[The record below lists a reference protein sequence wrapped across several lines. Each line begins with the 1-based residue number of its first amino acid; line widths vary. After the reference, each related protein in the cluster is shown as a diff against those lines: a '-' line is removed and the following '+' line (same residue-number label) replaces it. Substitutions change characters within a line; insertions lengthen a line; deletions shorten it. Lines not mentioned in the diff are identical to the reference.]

1 MYITLVDTD
10 CYSSAFACLKFY
22 VTAGPRAPF
31 KFKLCLTQPE
41 QRRSGD
47 VEMSDIYVTNRKSD
61 IYVTHLDD
69 IYWTR
74 ETAGL
79 ALVTYLSR
87 VLSDKYATHM
97 CH

>member
-1 MYITLVDTD
+1 MHTCPPPFHALRGTL
-10 CYSSAFACLKFY
+10 
-22 VTAGPRAPF
+22 RA
-31 KFKLCLTQPE
+31 LE

>member
-1 MYITLVDTD
+1 MTHPQDASQI
-10 CYSSAFACLKFY
+10 S
-22 VTAGPRAPF
+22 
-31 KFKLCLTQPE
+31 
-41 QRRSGD
+41 SGD

-87 VLSDKYATHM
+87 VLSDKYANTYVSLNM
-97 CH
+97 TYIL

>member
-1 MYITLVDTD
+1 MGSCSVQ
-10 CYSSAFACLKFY
+10 SVSWPFAY
-22 VTAGPRAPF
+22 VIRE
-31 KFKLCLTQPE
+31 PE
-41 QRRSGD
+41 PHEPQNQRRSGD

-61 IYVTHLDD
+61 IYVTNLDD
-69 IYWTR
+69 IYGTR